1 MCGGGEVSVCLSVCV
16 CVCLCDSVCMFARVC
31 MCVGGGVVRACVRIS
46 VHVRERERERERERK
61 SAIMTGRLNI
71 LKDSSSFRIAV
82 VVSVEVTGSFSC
94 LNFKCSVRDAI
105 FHHCIATISCVV
117 C

>member
-1 MCGGGEVSVCLSVCV
+1 MCGRGI
-16 CVCLCDSVCMFARVC
+16 
-31 MCVGGGVVRACVRIS
+31 RACVRAYQCACE
-46 VHVRERERERERERK
+46 RERERERETERERERK